1 MIYIRAGTP
10 LKGPLMDQI
19 LTLCGVTEGL
29 CGDLEMEAH
38 RDTIMTWIGNGVS
51 LGAIVTSFM
60 GLVPALAALVAL
72 LWYLVQIYESKTV
85 QVWIAKRRLRQLARL
100 KAAVMMLETKTA
112 QLPPEISRQT
122 TDDPPV

>member
-1 MIYIRAGTP
+1 
-10 LKGPLMDQI
+10 MDQI